1 MSAMSRQAAGAA
13 VGFLA
18 GGAAGFV
25 LTESVAAF
33 SHFVLDHTLDVGGSG
48 LLLAVF
54 IGVPVLCAVLGAVIA
69 VRLAG
74 RQGG

>member
-1 MSAMSRQAAGAA
+1 MSAMSRQATGGV

-25 LTESVAAF
+25 LTEAVAVF
-33 SHFVLDHTLDVGGSG
+33 FHLVLDHTLDVDGTGS
-48 LLLAVF
+48 LLAVF
-54 IGVPVLCAVLGAVIA
+54 IGVPVLCAVLGAVIG
-69 VRLAG
+69 VRLGG